1 MSEDFE
7 DFVSTHEALKTI
19 FPQASNEEIT
29 KYEKQLSSVKNL
41 DPVLIISPN
50 QAWINQQ
57 GWPAYY
63 TVMDAFATNGLQNR
77 RRDENSRCIF
87 HFATVTELYT
97 VRNNTRAL
105 FPNAFFVPTSLQ
117 AQIPNAR
124 LHPVGT
130 AWILTK
136 VGVRNSDF
144 GEDDN
149 FFHTN

>member
-1 MSEDFE
+1 AKNRIPINIDYIPV
-7 DFVSTHEALKTI
+7 FVAIVFGTIQLWKATLLLHPTKCLKTLKI
-19 FPQASNEEIT
+19 FPQASKEEIT
-29 KYEKQLSSVKNL
+29 KYEKQL
-41 DPVLIISPN
+41 
-50 QAWINQQ
+50 
-57 GWPAYY
+57 
-63 TVMDAFATNGLQNR
+63 TFQNR

-117 AQIPNAR
+117 AQHPNAP

-130 AWILTK
+130 AWILTE

-144 GEDDN
+144 GEDDR
-149 FFHTN
+149 FFSYQLRRTQQG

>member
-50 QAWINQQ
+50 KAWINQQ

-77 RRDENSRCIF
+77 RRDENSRVSFTSQPSPNSILYATIF
-87 HFATVTELYT
+87 IISFLMPFMILLPAKLNFLMHDY
-97 VRNNTRAL
+97 N
-105 FPNAFFVPTSLQ
+105 
-117 AQIPNAR
+117 R
-124 LHPVGT
+124 L
-130 AWILTK
+130 
-136 VGVRNSDF
+136 
-144 GEDDN
+144 E
-149 FFHTN
+149 

>member
-29 KYEKQLSSVKNL
+29 KYEKQLSSVKIL

-57 GWPAYY
+57 G
-63 TVMDAFATNGLQNR
+63 VEMRILVV
-77 RRDENSRCIF
+77 F
-87 HFATVTELYT
+87 HFATNTELYT
-97 VRNNTRAL
+97 VRDNIHAL

-117 AQIPNAR
+117 AQIPNAQ

-136 VGVRNSDF
+136 VGVRDSDF
-144 GEDDN
+144 GKDTR
-149 FFHTN
+149 FFLIN